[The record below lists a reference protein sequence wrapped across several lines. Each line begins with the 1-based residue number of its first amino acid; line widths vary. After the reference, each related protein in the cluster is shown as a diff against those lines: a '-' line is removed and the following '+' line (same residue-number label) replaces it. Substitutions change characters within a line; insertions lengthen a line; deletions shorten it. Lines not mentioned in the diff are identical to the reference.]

1 VPKIVVENLELAYG
15 VGAARTPALRGIDL
29 ILEPE
34 SFTLVVGPSGSG
46 KTSLLTILGAL
57 ARPDAGRVTIDN
69 VDLTAM
75 SEKARVEFRRVHV
88 GFIFQSFRL
97 MNALTAEENIRMSLT
112 MRGIGNAT
120 RLARTA
126 LETVG
131 LEHKRLLKPNEM
143 SGGEKQR
150 VAVARA
156 LAHAPT
162 IVLADEP
169 TASLDGVNGTRV
181 TELLRG
187 ALNASGRIML
197 VVTHDDRLIQ
207 AAHRIVRIEDG
218 RVITDQLQ

>member
-1 VPKIVVENLELAYG
+1 VPKIVVENLELGYG